1 MPTMCCNGPDAPE
14 GTSVTECRS
23 GQRICNRLFVLCFGL
38 NAPSPQQEGL
48 ATEALQA
55 IEPAEEADEML
66 SQVYADAEVQE
77 SCLMDGQA
85 DLSTIKV

>member
-1 MPTMCCNGPDAPE
+1 M
-14 GTSVTECRS
+14 
-23 GQRICNRLFVLCFGL
+23 LFAWLLG
-38 NAPSPQQEGL
+38 ASPPQQEGL
-48 ATEALQA
+48 APEALQA
-55 IEPAEEADEML
+55 IEPAEEANEML